1 TPTAESVIG
10 NASDLP
16 ADTIYAWTRTPDVTK
31 AGQTSGVVEVTY
43 PDSSTQAVTVPMTV
57 TDKASDVEVTY
68 PAVDVTKAGETTV
81 RPDLI
86 DANGQAV
93 TSLPTGTTVTAEGNK
108 LPAGMKLGD
117 VDQKTGEVTVDV

>member
-1 TPTAESVIG
+1 
-10 NASDLP
+10 SDLP
-16 ADTIYAWTRTPDVTK
+16 ADTTYAWTSTPDVSK
-31 AGQTSGVVEVTY
+31 AGQTSGVVTVTY
-43 PDSSTQAVTVPMTV
+43 PDGSTQAVTVPMTV

-81 RPDLI
+81 TPNLT

-108 LPAGMKLGD
+108 LPKGMKLGD